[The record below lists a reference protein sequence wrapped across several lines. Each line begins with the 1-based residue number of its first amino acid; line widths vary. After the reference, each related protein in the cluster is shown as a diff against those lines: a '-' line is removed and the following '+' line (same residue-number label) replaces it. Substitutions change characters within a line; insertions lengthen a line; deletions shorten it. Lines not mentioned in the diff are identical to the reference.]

1 MKVGA
6 LTHQVEVGSK
16 ESGIKEDL
24 PGCVGRDTDALGR
37 GRLNPAARESFVT
50 G

>member
-1 MKVGA
+1 MRTYQGVKVGA

-24 PGCVGRDTDALGR
+24 PGCEGRDTDAPVEVGSK
-37 GRLNPAARESFVT
+37 ESV
-50 G
+50 